1 MTAAHAQMTQRPQP
15 PGAPSKAAL
24 VIDSVE
30 FSGGAVLGMS
40 HCPGRQRLDA
50 WPRCLAL
57 DLAAIEAWGASTL
70 LSLVEAHEFARLGVP
85 DFAEALRHSCLSWL
99 HVPIA
104 DMHVPDAATL
114 AAWQTQRG
122 ALHAALKRGDKVLVH
137 CAAGLGRTGML
148 VARLLV
154 DAGLAPAEAI
164 ARVRR
169 ARPGTIETAAQAD
182 FVATDRRFSLR
193 D

>member
-1 MTAAHAQMTQRPQP
+1 MAHPEAPD
-15 PGAPSKAAL
+15 APSQAPPL

-30 FSGGAVLGMS
+30 FGRGAVLGMS

-50 WPRCLAL
+50 WPRSLAR
-57 DLAAIEAWGASTL
+57 DLASIEAWGASTL
-70 LSLVEAHEFARLGVP
+70 LSLVQAQEFARLGVP
-85 DFAEALRHSCLSWL
+85 GFADAVRHSRLQWL

-104 DMHVPDAATL
+104 DMHVPDAAAL
-114 AAWQTQRG
+114 AAWHAQRG
-122 ALHAALKRGDKVLVH
+122 ALQDALHRGDKVLVH

-154 DAGLAPAEAI
+154 DAGLEPGEAI
-164 ARVRR
+164 ARVRL
-169 ARPGTIETAAQAD
+169 ARPGTIETRSQAQ
-182 FVATDRRFSLR
+182 FVATDRLFSLR